1 MPQERHALDT
11 PWDKERVTV
20 GRSFLRD
27 MEGLWAGVLKLA
39 GVVEDTLNRSIQGL
53 CDGRVE
59 LASEVKQ
66 QKLAVDRWEV
76 QIEREC
82 VRVLAL
88 HQPVASDLRRVA
100 AILKIN
106 GDLERLC
113 DLARHIAKRVK
124 KLAADPQAFPIPQT
138 LENLA
143 IEALSQIHASLDALT
158 QSNVSRAQ
166 TVIAAD
172 QRVDRNY
179 RAVQKQLKAE
189 IVRNPERLDTWLRL
203 VNTARNL
210 ERIADHA
217 AKIAESVIYLEEGEI
232 LRHRPADSSEDT
244 SLVSAAPHVSGRRQ
258 DDLPPAAR
266 QQREGRGD

>member
-1 MPQERHALDT
+1 MPQERNVADLD
-11 PWDKERVTV
+11 WDSERVTV

-27 MEGLWAGVLKLA
+27 MEGLWSEVLKLA
-39 GVVEDTLNRSIQGL
+39 AVVEDALNQSIRAL

-59 LASEVKQ
+59 MAAELE
-66 QKLAVDRWEV
+66 DRKRAMDHWEV

-100 AILKIN
+100 AVLKIN
-106 GDLERLC
+106 ADLERLSE
-113 DLARHIAKRVK
+113 LARHIAKRVK
-124 KLAADPQAFPIPQT
+124 KLAADPEAFPVPQT

-143 IEALSQIHASLDALT
+143 LKALAQIHDSLDALT

-166 TVIAAD
+166 AVIAAD
-172 QRVDRNY
+172 EQVDREY
-179 RAVQKQLKAE
+179 RAVQKQLKLE
-189 IVRNPERLDTWLRL
+189 IVRDPERINTWLRL

-217 AKIAESVIYLEEGEI
+217 AKIAESAIYLKEGAI
-232 LRHRPADSSEDT
+232 LRHQPADPIRQASLSS
-244 SLVSAAPHVSGRRQ
+244 SI
-258 DDLPPAAR
+258 PAANTPS
-266 QQREGRGD
+266 

>member
-1 MPQERHALDT
+1 MPQERNAVDSD
-11 PWDKERVTV
+11 WDNERVTV

-27 MEGLWAGVLKLA
+27 MEGLWSEVLKLA
-39 GVVEDTLNRSIQGL
+39 AVVEDALNQSIHAL

-59 LASEVKQ
+59 LADELKRR
-66 QKLAVDRWEV
+66 KRAVDRWEV

-100 AILKIN
+100 AVLKIN

-143 IEALSQIHASLDALT
+143 LEALAQIHASLDALT

-166 TVIAAD
+166 AVIAAD
-172 QRVDRNY
+172 QRVDRDY
-179 RAVQKQLKAE
+179 RAVQKQLKDE
-189 IVRNPERLDTWLRL
+189 IVRNPERINTWLRL

-217 AKIAESVIYLEEGEI
+217 AKIAESVIYLKQGEI
-232 LRHRPADSSEDT
+232 LRHRPADLASDA
-244 SLVSAAPHVSGRRQ
+244 SLVSS
-258 DDLPPAAR
+258 PPAASS
-266 QQREGRGD
+266 QG

>member
-1 MPQERHALDT
+1 MPQEPGTVDFD
-11 PWDKERVTV
+11 WGNERLTV

-27 MEGLWAGVLKLA
+27 MEGLWSEVLKLA
-39 GVVEDTLNRSIQGL
+39 AVVEDALDQSIHGL

-59 LASEVKQ
+59 LASELKR
-66 QKLAVDRWEV
+66 QKRAVDRWEV

-100 AILKIN
+100 AVLKIN

-113 DLARHIAKRVK
+113 DLARHIAKRVT
-124 KLAADPQAFPIPQT
+124 KLATDPRAFPIPQG

-143 IEALSQIHASLDALT
+143 LEALSQIHQSLDALT
-158 QSNVSRAQ
+158 QSDVARAQ
-166 TVIAAD
+166 AVIVAD
-172 QRVDRNY
+172 QEVDRNY

-189 IVRNPERLDTWLRL
+189 IIGAPDRIDTWLRL

-217 AKIAESVIYLEEGEI
+217 AKIAESVIYLKEGEI
-232 LRHRPADSSEDT
+232 LRHRMSSP
-244 SLVSAAPHVSGRRQ
+244 SAERGIGP
-258 DDLPPAAR
+258 LP
-266 QQREGRGD
+266 GNT

>member
-1 MPQERHALDT
+1 MRWP
-11 PWDKERVTV
+11 
-20 GRSFLRD
+20 G
-27 MEGLWAGVLKLA
+27 
-39 GVVEDTLNRSIQGL
+39 
-53 CDGRVE
+53 E
-59 LASEVKQ
+59 LANELKGR
-66 QKLAVDRWEV
+66 KRAVDRWEV

-124 KLAADPQAFPIPQT
+124 KLAADPRAFPIPQT

-143 IEALSQIHASLDALT
+143 LEALSQIHASLDALT

-166 TVIAAD
+166 AVIAAD
-172 QRVDRNY
+172 QRVDRDY

-189 IVRNPERLDTWLRL
+189 IVRDPERIDTWLRL

-217 AKIAESVIYLEEGEI
+217 AKIAESVIYLKQGEI
-232 LRHRPADSSEDT
+232 LRHRPAEAAGEASLIPFAPPRPASESND
-244 SLVSAAPHVSGRRQ
+244 LKSGGAV
-258 DDLPPAAR
+258 P
-266 QQREGRGD
+266 G

>member
-1 MPQERHALDT
+1 VDLDWDHA
-11 PWDKERVTV
+11 RVTL
-20 GRSFLRD
+20 GRSFVRD
-27 MEGLWAGVLKLA
+27 MEGLWSEVLKLA
-39 GVVEDTLNRSIQGL
+39 AVVEDALNQSIHAL

-59 LASEVKQ
+59 LADELKRR
-66 QKLAVDRWEV
+66 KGAMNRWEV

-106 GDLERLC
+106 GDLERLS

-124 KLAADPQAFPIPQT
+124 KLAADPQAFPIPQA

-143 IEALSQIHASLDALT
+143 LEALSQIHASLDALT
-158 QSNVSRAQ
+158 QSNVLRAQ
-166 TVIAAD
+166 AVIAAD
-172 QRVDRNY
+172 QRVDHDY

-189 IVRNPERLDTWLRL
+189 IVNNPERIDTWLRL

-217 AKIAESVIYLEEGEI
+217 AKIAESVIYLKEGEI
-232 LRHRPADSSEDT
+232 LRHRPADHAGDS
-244 SLVSAAPHVSGRRQ
+244 SLVTFPPAVSGQ
-258 DDLPPAAR
+258 
-266 QQREGRGD
+266 G